1 MTEYL
6 DSGLGVLAIRILNVT
21 PENEIR
27 SDSPVA
33 AHFVKYH
40 SGISSLRFI
49 STEKVSALC
58 NDNNVPH
65 YNMHEN

>member
-21 PENEIR
+21 TENGIW
-27 SDSPVA
+27 SDSLVA

-40 SGISSLRFI
+40 SDIISLRFI
-49 STEKVSALC
+49 STENVFALY
-58 NDNNVPH
+58 NDSNVPH
-65 YNMHEN
+65 C